1 MYYCVTVKSPEEGVV
16 RNRISHEST
25 PSKPNQS
32 ELDESK
38 RKLVQDISHLDELS
52 SDEDVPDSE
61 SIEPLLESGY
71 RTEASIGRSPVPSKH
86 QFFPQPYLISTFVDA
101 LALDVFPQ
109 PFHPSPDRATFL
121 SRSSALLPLCPRC
134 GYHLNPSPHQVFSST
149 EILYPKLFG
158 AFDPISLLSGDA
170 TSTTNLSENLDELF
184 KNEAVR
190 LQLQDC
196 GTQTEAVEEQESSR
210 FHDQKTSCH
219 ACIQTDRE
227 VRIRKIASTQT
238 EEDADWLLTDR
249 SRVTRSASCQGPS
262 TCSQAVSAS
271 VVLTEAQSQT
281 DNVLERCDDV
291 HIDHEVDKNLVCVSP
306 KENATTQTDCLSR
319 EDSVEATTIATQTL
333 PNPNPATSESSF
345 TFDLTIPVPSNIHPA
360 PIKTSSSSSS
370 SVSSTTYLAPSTLP
384 PHLICEDWDSD
395 FSSDSPLFVSARSSP
410 LIFGKQ
416 EGEPTKPVETL
427 SFKPIIASRD
437 KMEETAPVC
446 LDENSNKDIARLQ
459 PTGHKETLLNPEKST
474 MRQRRSLER
483 ERKYSGVIQASN
495 GEMVDLTTADI
506 DVSSISPADHALN
519 EKLLSES
526 RKISEKFDN
535 RRGRR
540 FSPAKKGDD
549 VVSDDTSPDS
559 SPEPLKDDM
568 SPSLITQE
576 ERVGAEGDSDPEE
589 EKAKSRKDSD
599 DFDVKADLMKAI
611 GPIKTDST
619 PKSALS
625 SSKLR
630 QEKKAKRPV
639 FKLHAPM
646 PELSEEGSEDTC
658 LLPNGTL
665 ESLETVTESTD
676 TCKVEVPL
684 ECSIKEEGE
693 VKWEGG
699 EGEPKQRKSSILSET
714 LLKALGLKKGEGDK
728 KAVLTEQ
735 EVEDK
740 YNSLTFAFKTDRLT
754 LEQRYKLQQH
764 QRNVI
769 EKNLQDELRDHAGV
783 VQSLERRC
791 AEDEIARTDIN
802 KLKQHIDVI
811 QYALVKLASKAE
823 GFGAVQ
829 QEDRLS
835 RASDV
840 MVTYV
845 ENIKRSLEKERSE
858 LTEAKRVLHENKIL
872 LRGTSLAS
880 DDSDSGGRLRRSSTL
895 TSPAMKRPCGDQQ
908 SLHGIVR
915 QKLMRKTPSISD
927 IINES
932 DESKRR
938 ASVAAVLGFGTTP
951 AGASSLA
958 KNHNRAQS
966 VPTAVSLKTIPFFQG
981 DGRNRFAS
989 LANAAL
995 VDRSLTSPLAGRGS
1009 LETCKE
1015 GESEKQKQDSPR
1027 FSEVNKKKL
1036 SISLSGGS
1044 HIPELPQLSPI
1055 KPMTPPASSPTMKS
1069 PLLSSTPVVISED
1082 GDRKNNGERTKTEE
1096 EIYQQG
1102 FEQGVRSQIS
1112 QELDDLRDQQ
1122 RALCENL
1129 EEIMEAADDEEE
1141 DENEKNSE
1149 TQPMLKWFQQY
1160 SKTIPW
1166 SRASR
1171 IGRLVL
1177 TGTLFI
1183 LAIISIIGTILP
1195 LERCSGGAT
1204 LLSAP
1209 WEEVVRV
1216 LGPYTNIYH
1225 PRPPPI

>member
-1 MYYCVTVKSPEEGVV
+1 
-16 RNRISHEST
+16 
-25 PSKPNQS
+25 
-32 ELDESK
+32 
-38 RKLVQDISHLDELS
+38 
-52 SDEDVPDSE
+52 
-61 SIEPLLESGY
+61 
-71 RTEASIGRSPVPSKH
+71 
-86 QFFPQPYLISTFVDA
+86 
-101 LALDVFPQ
+101 
-109 PFHPSPDRATFL
+109 
-121 SRSSALLPLCPRC
+121 
-134 GYHLNPSPHQVFSST
+134 
-149 EILYPKLFG
+149 
-158 AFDPISLLSGDA
+158 
-170 TSTTNLSENLDELF
+170 
-184 KNEAVR
+184 
-190 LQLQDC
+190 
-196 GTQTEAVEEQESSR
+196 
-210 FHDQKTSCH
+210 
-219 ACIQTDRE
+219 
-227 VRIRKIASTQT
+227 
-238 EEDADWLLTDR
+238 
-249 SRVTRSASCQGPS
+249 
-262 TCSQAVSAS
+262 
-271 VVLTEAQSQT
+271 
-281 DNVLERCDDV
+281 
-291 HIDHEVDKNLVCVSP
+291 
-306 KENATTQTDCLSR
+306 
-319 EDSVEATTIATQTL
+319 
-333 PNPNPATSESSF
+333 
-345 TFDLTIPVPSNIHPA
+345 
-360 PIKTSSSSSS
+360 
-370 SVSSTTYLAPSTLP
+370 
-384 PHLICEDWDSD
+384 
-395 FSSDSPLFVSARSSP
+395 
-410 LIFGKQ
+410 
-416 EGEPTKPVETL
+416 
-427 SFKPIIASRD
+427 
-437 KMEETAPVC
+437 MEETAPVC

-506 DVSSISPADHALN
+506 DVSSISPSDHALN

-526 RKISEKFDN
+526 RKVSEKFDN

-625 SSKLR
+625 SSKIR
-630 QEKKAKRPV
+630 QEKKTKRPV

-835 RASDV
+835 RASDI

-872 LRGTSLAS
+872 LRGTSFAS
-880 DDSDSGGRLRRSSTL
+880 DDTDSVSRLRRSSTL
-895 TSPAMKRPCGDQQ
+895 TSPAMKQ

-938 ASVAAVLGFGTTP
+938 ASVAAVLGFGTS
-951 AGASSLA
+951 AGAS
-958 KNHNRAQS
+958 
-966 VPTAVSLKTIPFFQG
+966 

-1015 GESEKQKQDSPR
+1015 GESEKQDSPR

-1044 HIPELPQLSPI
+1044 HSPELPQLSPI
-1055 KPMTPPASSPTMKS
+1055 KPLTPPASSPTLKS
-1069 PLLSSTPVVISED
+1069 PLLSSTPVVIRED
-1082 GDRKNNGERTKTEE
+1082 GDRKNNSERSKTEE

-1122 RALCENL
+1122 RVLCENL
-1129 EEIMEAADDEEE
+1129 EEIMEAAEDEEE
-1141 DENEKNSE
+1141 DDNEKNSE
-1149 TQPMLKWFQQY
+1149 TQPMLKWVRQY

-1204 LLSAP
+1204 LFSAP